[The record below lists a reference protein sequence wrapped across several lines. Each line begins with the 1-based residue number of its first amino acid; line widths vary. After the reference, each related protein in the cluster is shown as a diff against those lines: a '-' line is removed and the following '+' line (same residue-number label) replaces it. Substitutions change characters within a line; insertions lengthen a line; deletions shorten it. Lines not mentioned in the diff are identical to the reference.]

1 MVNFMKMLRGMLIL
15 RRIAAAHVPAS
26 QAKPQVNPFITHFHA
41 FFANML
47 VCGFKLDLIY
57 V

>member
-1 MVNFMKMLRGMLIL
+1 MKMLRGMLIL

>member
-1 MVNFMKMLRGMLIL
+1 MLNLMEMLGGVLVL
-15 RRIAAAHVPAS
+15 RRIAASHVPAS
-26 QAKPQVNPFITHFHA
+26 QAKPQVDPFVAHFHA

-47 VCGFKLDLIY
+47 VCGFKLDLIQ